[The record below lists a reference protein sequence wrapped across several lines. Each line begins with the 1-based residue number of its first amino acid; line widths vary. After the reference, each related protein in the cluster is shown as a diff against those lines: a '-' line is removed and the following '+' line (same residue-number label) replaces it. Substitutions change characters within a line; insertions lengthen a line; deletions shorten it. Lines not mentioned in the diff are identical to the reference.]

1 MTLRRLLLFSLLAAA
16 CLGVIAF
23 RVVTRPF
30 QPLDAHPMAQCSPFV
45 PSVGRVF
52 QVDPVRGSDDGD
64 GSAER
69 PWRDL
74 RYLVAAGKLGEQR
87 RELYLFDRAFAA
99 VMHQVPVV
107 RSREQNEALIRSGDT
122 VLLAAGDYGPV
133 DLSNLVNR
141 GFVTLAAAPG
151 ASVRFAELNLIGAS
165 HFVFRG
171 IAVTGGRSRPGKFLV
186 NTHLPGPLRAD
197 NIVFDQITVSSSL
210 PIGTTDPQLFADSAP
225 NGVRLAGDCLTLRD
239 SRLHDLQ
246 SAVNVYRGRRVTL
259 ANNTIHDFSADGVQ
273 FSGQHL
279 TIRDNTVF
287 DQLPT
292 PSPLHPDCMHGQ
304 PPDDQ
309 LFGPVMI
316 SGNICAR
323 SFAGGSRDALASARA
338 DRFGW
343 QGINIFD
350 GRWRRVTVSCNVV
363 LPAAQHGIAL
373 YGTEQS
379 LIEHNV
385 VAAFTKGRPS
395 WIAAMPSHEGRQP
408 SDVVI
413 RENLATAYLNA
424 VQNAPRPIDAMI
436 AAIKVNPRDKA
447 INATLRQPIK
457 GVVLADNAWLVVTG
471 QTDTRLRDDAR
482 FAKAEV
488 AAIGMPRSA
497 QELRRLYPLQPACNR
512 PA

>member
-1 MTLRRLLLFSLLAAA
+1 
-16 CLGVIAF
+16 
-23 RVVTRPF
+23 
-30 QPLDAHPMAQCSPFV
+30 
-45 PSVGRVF
+45 
-52 QVDPVRGSDDGD
+52 
-64 GSAER
+64 
-69 PWRDL
+69 
-74 RYLVAAGKLGEQR
+74 
-87 RELYLFDRAFAA
+87 
-99 VMHQVPVV
+99 
-107 RSREQNEALIRSGDT
+107 
-122 VLLAAGDYGPV
+122 
-133 DLSNLVNR
+133 
-141 GFVTLAAAPG
+141 
-151 ASVRFAELNLIGAS
+151 
-165 HFVFRG
+165 
-171 IAVTGGRSRPGKFLV
+171 
-186 NTHLPGPLRAD
+186 LRAD

-210 PIGTTDPQLFADSAP
+210 PIGTTEPQLFADSAP

-246 SAVNVYRGRRVTL
+246 SVVNVYRGRRVTL

-279 TIRDNTVF
+279 TIRDNVVF
-287 DQLPT
+287 DQWPT

-413 RENLATAYLNA
+413 RENLATAYINA
-424 VQNAPRPIDAMI
+424 VQNAPQPMDAMI
-436 AAIKVNPRDKA
+436 DAIKINPRDKA

-457 GVVLADNAWLVVTG
+457 GVELADNTWLVVDG
-471 QTDTRLRDDAR
+471 KTDTRLVDDAR
-482 FAKAEV
+482 FVKAEV
-488 AAIGMPRSA
+488 PALGMPRNA
-497 QELRRLYPLQPACNR
+497 QELRRLYPLPPACKR